1 MGGKDSVSA
10 VKVLFRLTDVV
21 LESEVS
27 SFYPQQ
33 DIMYILCGMHVNP
46 PLNAK
51 LGGLNEKDEVWA

>member
-27 SFYPQQ
+27 SFYPQ
-33 DIMYILCGMHVNP
+33 DIMYILCRMHVM
-46 PLNAK
+46 NAK